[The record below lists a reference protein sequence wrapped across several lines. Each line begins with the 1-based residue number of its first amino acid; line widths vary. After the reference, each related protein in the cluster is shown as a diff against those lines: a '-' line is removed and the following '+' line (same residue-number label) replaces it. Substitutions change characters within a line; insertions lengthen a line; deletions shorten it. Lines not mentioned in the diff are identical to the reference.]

1 MMNTWLEAM
10 ISRCLKPALVLVGLS
25 LMFAACYPGS
35 ISDVSQTDVVATF
48 YDKEASWGTLGVV
61 TVLDTVVHVIAED
74 ATDTIDIPRDYDQ
87 TIIQSVKDGFDAYGY
102 SFIDQDDVSETNQPD
117 AFVLISM
124 TASKTTVIW
133 QSWNWWGYW
142 GWYPGYPGWGPGWG
156 WYYPPCC
163 SYGASSWVSG
173 TILVDMLDAEGA
185 ENDTI
190 PVFWSMGINGV
201 AGTTAGGT
209 ASRITRDI
217 NAGFLQSPYLQ
228 HVSVN
233 P

>member
-163 SYGASSWVSG
+163 SYG

>member
-1 MMNTWLEAM
+1 MMKTWLEM
-10 ISRCLKPALVLVGLS
+10 VRSRGLKPALILVGLPV
-25 LMFAACYPGS
+25 MFAACYPGS
-35 ISDVSQTDVVATF
+35 ISDVSETDIVATI
-48 YDKEASWGTLGVV
+48 YDKEAPWGSISVV
-61 TVLDTVVHVIAED
+61 TVLDSVVHVVDED
-74 ATDTIDIPRDYDQ
+74 ETDPVEIPRDYDQ
-87 TIIQSVKDGFDAYGY
+87 VIIQTVKDGFDGYGY
-102 SFIDQDDVSETNQPD
+102 SFIDQDDVTDTNQPD

-124 TASKTTVIW
+124 AASRNTVIW

-185 ENDTI
+185 ANDTV
-190 PVFWSMGINGV
+190 PVFWGMGINGV

-209 ASRITRDI
+209 AGRITRDI
-217 NAGFLQSPYLQ
+217 NAGFVQSPYLQ
-228 HVSVN
+228 VN